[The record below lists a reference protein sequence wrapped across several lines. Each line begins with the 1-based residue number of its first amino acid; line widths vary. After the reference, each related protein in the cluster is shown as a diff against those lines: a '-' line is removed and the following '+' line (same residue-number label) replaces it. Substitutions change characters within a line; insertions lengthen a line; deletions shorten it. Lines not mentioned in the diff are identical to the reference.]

1 MLTAFFWGSVKSAP
15 KHFIITETLEAERKL
30 MQVERLSDLPNSWL
44 GKVCQTRKKAF
55 WGMVF
60 RVLGAV
66 GASGEDVITLKTGE
80 KQTGEKNRLEEV
92 LPLAFFERGRERLE

>member
-1 MLTAFFWGSVKSAP
+1 
-15 KHFIITETLEAERKL
+15 
-30 MQVERLSDLPNSWL
+30 
-44 GKVCQTRKKAF
+44 
-55 WGMVF
+55 MVF

-80 KQTGEKNRLEEV
+80 KQRGEKNRLEEV